1 MPAANDRLADY
12 VPVSERISKFYE
24 QYDEGRILT
33 TIVEHDR
40 EQGFILMRAE
50 VYRSPDD
57 AQPAST
63 GHAYEVQNNGF
74 VNKTSY
80 IENCETGAV
89 GRALAIMG
97 YEIKRGIASREEME
111 KVDRM
116 AGNGKKA
123 DPQAPLN
130 QEQDE
135 LDSRRRLVM
144 EACGTLNAAKDKIV
158 WTGAALTKFIKDEF
172 NVKKGL
178 HDLTLPQ
185 VRELQQLMA
194 SRLDKLKSKD
204 LSDEDEPPF

>member
-1 MPAANDRLADY
+1 MPATDRLADY

-63 GHAYEVQNNGF
+63 GHAYELQNNGY

-111 KVDRM
+111 KVERM
-116 AGNGKKA
+116 GNGKKEQIV
-123 DPQAPLN
+123 DKQTPEQAEMDSLRDFILKGCGILN
-130 QEQDE
+130 KAGD
-135 LDSRRRLVM
+135 DF
-144 EACGTLNAAKDKIV
+144 D
-158 WTGAALTKFIKDEF
+158 WTPKTLTKFISERF
-172 NVKKGL
+172 QVSGGL
-178 HDLTLPQ
+178 NSLSVEQMRTMKA
-185 VRELQQLMA
+185 EMN
-194 SRLDKLKSKD
+194 SRLDKLQD
-204 LSDEDEPPF
+204 DPVPF